1 MKSEDGKTGVWS
13 ARGNVHAAFS
23 CRLAVPLSP
32 PLPQKI
38 DKGKLL
44 RVELLPMLSGAP
56 APLGLDF

>member
-13 ARGNVHAAFS
+13 ACGNVRAAFS
-23 CRLAVPLSP
+23 CCLAVPLSP
-32 PLPQKI
+32 LAPQK